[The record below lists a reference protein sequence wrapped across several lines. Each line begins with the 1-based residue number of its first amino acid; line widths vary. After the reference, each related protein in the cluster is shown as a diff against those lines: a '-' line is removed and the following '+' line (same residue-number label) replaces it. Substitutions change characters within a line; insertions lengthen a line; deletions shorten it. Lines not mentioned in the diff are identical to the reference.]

1 MKHSFDSGTSKWCYS
16 FCTGEPVEHHGNT
29 VITARPDFYKTN
41 EHRLIWTAAST
52 TGVLATA
59 FTDTGT
65 ILVAVVG
72 VIVAALVA
80 LLGLGFGIR
89 HLRKYITGRKF

>member
-1 MKHSFDSGTSKWCYS
+1 MWS
-16 FCTGEPVEHHGNT
+16 
-29 VITARPDFYKTN
+29 I
-41 EHRLIWTAAST
+41 AST
-52 TGVLATA
+52 TGTLTTA

-65 ILVAVVG
+65 ILVVVIAAVVTG
-72 VIVAALVA
+72 LIA